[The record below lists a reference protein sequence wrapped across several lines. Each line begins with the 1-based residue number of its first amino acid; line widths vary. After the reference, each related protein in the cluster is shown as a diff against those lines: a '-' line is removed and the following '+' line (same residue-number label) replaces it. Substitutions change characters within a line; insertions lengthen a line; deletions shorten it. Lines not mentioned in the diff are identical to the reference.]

1 MTNTIKQHGNND
13 LRFAVSKLDGRL
25 KALMDQVAVCDIS
38 VHDATVAVKKATR
51 LIDRSLSEDCKRG
64 NDSD

>member
-1 MTNTIKQHGNND
+1 MTETIKKSNPND

-25 KALMDQVAVCDIS
+25 KSLMDHVALNIIS
-38 VHDATVAVKKATR
+38 VHDATAAVVNATR
-51 LIDRSLSEDCKRG
+51 HISLSLTEDCKRG